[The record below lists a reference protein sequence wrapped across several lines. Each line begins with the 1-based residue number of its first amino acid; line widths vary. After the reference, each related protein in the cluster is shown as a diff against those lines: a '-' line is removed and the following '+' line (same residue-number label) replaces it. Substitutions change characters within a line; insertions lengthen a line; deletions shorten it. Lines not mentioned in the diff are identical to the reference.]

1 MCGLQIIP
9 EEEEAAKESFKR
21 IFWRM
26 TLRKLLSKETMRKDL
41 LLELI
46 REKEPIHLKL
56 QDSQNTKK
64 RMRTSSQW
72 TRNLNQPHTYLK
84 DQILTFKLWFNQF
97 TMQMINLKKIGILFK
112 HLPSRIFLIRR
123 LGNPKETKFLSR
135 KQLMFRII
143 RKFTEPNKKFQRKRG
158 LKIPFS
164 SRENHYIIH
173 RP

>member
-9 EEEEAAKESFKR
+9 EEEEAAKENFKR

-64 RMRTSSQW
+64 RMRTSSQ
-72 TRNLNQPHTYLK
+72 
-84 DQILTFKLWFNQF
+84 
-97 TMQMINLKKIGILFK
+97 
-112 HLPSRIFLIRR
+112 
-123 LGNPKETKFLSR
+123 
-135 KQLMFRII
+135 
-143 RKFTEPNKKFQRKRG
+143 
-158 LKIPFS
+158 
-164 SRENHYIIH
+164 
-173 RP
+173 